1 MVPVQKIKTKVRS
14 GADLRHYELVV
25 VLSPILSQEESTG
38 VWDRIKQLI
47 DTHGG
52 DITQEEAW
60 GMRRLAYPIRK
71 GGQAFQE
78 GNYILARFST
88 DTMVPRELEAQ
99 LTLAEDVLR
108 YLVVRSGIPTA
119 VTAPPQQAAIAPVGQ
134 PPAEAPVTAV
144 VAEQAA
150 EVPAEVQVAEAEPA
164 VATAEETEPVVAEAE
179 EVEEAVEEVPTEPE
193 AEEPEPIAA
202 QVEET
207 AEEEPAEPEAEE
219 AEPRRPRLR
228 K

>member
-1 MVPVQKIKTKVRS
+1 M
-14 GADLRHYELVV
+14 RHYELVV

-150 EVPAEVQVAEAEPA
+150 EVQVAEAEPA

-202 QVEET
+202 QVEE
-207 AEEEPAEPEAEE
+207 
-219 AEPRRPRLR
+219 
-228 K
+228 